1 MKQLINMMALAVVM
15 LLAACADKKES
26 AVDEQLPVP
35 HLEKRGNVTQLI
47 VEGKPYLA
55 LACELTNSA
64 ASSRTY
70 MAPHWPELKK
80 AGINTVLAVITWEQ
94 IEPVEGQF
102 DFTVVDEIIEDA
114 RANDLKVSLL
124 WFGSWKNG
132 ITSYIPK
139 WVKNDTER
147 FPLAKTKDG
156 KSLSILSTFN
166 QASWEADAKAYG
178 ATMQH
183 IAEVDREEQT
193 VVMMQVENE
202 VGLHGYTRDYHP
214 NAVKAFNS
222 AVPQQLIDYLTAN
235 KAKLIPEMLAAW
247 EKKGCKTSGTWEEVF
262 GKGDYTDEMFMAWHY
277 ASYMNAIAAAGKEAH
292 PIPTFVNAWI
302 VQPEDK
308 HPGNYP
314 AGGPQAQNH
323 DIWRAAAPSIDI
335 LSPDIYLPDFP
346 KIITM
351 YSRAGNPVFIPESR
365 AGQGGAAN
373 AAFAIGRMGAIGY
386 SPFGLERSVSSDDN
400 ASFRQFYHKVA
411 SASDIILNAQ
421 AEGKITAT
429 WLKGSAPE
437 MHQEIITVGNYKIVF
452 DIISSGRRNGG
463 APQLT
468 GGTVSP
474 NAVGYAIVVQES
486 DNSFLVL
493 GSNVRVSFLPA
504 DGKGFVGLAKTVE
517 GEFIEGE
524 WVEGRW
530 LNGDEVQLRYDLLY
544 AVEEGYSGQ
553 GLNFSKPA
561 PEFIKVELYNYE

>member
-1 MKQLINMMALAVVM
+1 MKNFAKMLTLILTV
-15 LLAACADKKES
+15 LLASCTGSKAPDTQE
-26 AVDEQLPVP
+26 ELPLP
-35 HLEKRGNVTQLI
+35 HLEKRGDVTQLI

-55 LACELTNSA
+55 LGCELTNSA
-64 ASSRTY
+64 ASSRAF
-70 MAPHWPELKK
+70 MAEHWPTLKA
-80 AGINTVLAVITWEQ
+80 AGVNTVLAVISWEQ
-94 IEPVEGQF
+94 IEPEEGKY

-114 RANDLKVSLL
+114 RANDLKLMLL

-139 WVKNDTER
+139 WVKNDTAR

-178 ATMQH
+178 ATMKH
-183 IAEVDREEQT
+183 IAEIDRHEQT
-193 VVMMQVENE
+193 VLMMQVENE

-235 KAKLIPEMLAAW
+235 KGKLLPETLAAW
-247 EKKGCKTSGTWEEVF
+247 EKGGCKTTGTWEEVF
-262 GKGDYTDEMFMAWHY
+262 GEGDYTDEIFMAWHY
-277 ASYMNAIAAAGKEAH
+277 ASYMEAIAAAGKAAY
-292 PIPTFVNAWI
+292 PIPAFVNAWI

-314 AGGPQAQNH
+314 SGGPQAQNH

-346 KIITM
+346 NILAM

-365 AGQGGAAN
+365 AGQTGAAN

-386 SPFGLERSVSSDDN
+386 SPFGFDRN
-400 ASFRQFYHKVA
+400 AGAEENESFRQFYHKVA
-411 SASDIILNAQ
+411 SAADIILDAQ
-421 AEGKITAT
+421 AKGTITAT
-429 WLKGSAPE
+429 WLKGSNPE
-437 MHQEIITVGNYKIVF
+437 VLQEEIVVGNYKIVF

-468 GGTVSP
+468 GGTVAP
-474 NAVGYAIVVQES
+474 DAVGYAVVIKES

-493 GSNVRVSFLPA
+493 GSNVRVSFKAA

-517 GEFIEGE
+517 GEFVDGK
-524 WVEGRW
+524 WVAGRW

-544 AVEEGYSGQ
+544 AVDEGYSGQ
-553 GLNFSKPA
+553 GLNFSTPN
-561 PEFIKVELYNYE
+561 PQFIRVELYNYE